1 MTTDFTRHT
10 NGSQGGMLLESRS
23 GIWLVGVSERPIQ
36 AIRIRNEEDAEED
49 AAAVDEGRVRVE
61 GFDACDTRRL
71 CAW

>member
-1 MTTDFTRHT
+1 
-10 NGSQGGMLLESRS
+10 LESCS

-36 AIRIRNEEDAEED
+36 TIRIRNEEDAEED

-61 GFDACDTRRL
+61 SFDACDTRRL

>member
-1 MTTDFTRHT
+1 M
-10 NGSQGGMLLESRS
+10 ESRS

-36 AIRIRNEEDAEED
+36 TIRIRNEEDAEED

-71 CAW
+71 CVW